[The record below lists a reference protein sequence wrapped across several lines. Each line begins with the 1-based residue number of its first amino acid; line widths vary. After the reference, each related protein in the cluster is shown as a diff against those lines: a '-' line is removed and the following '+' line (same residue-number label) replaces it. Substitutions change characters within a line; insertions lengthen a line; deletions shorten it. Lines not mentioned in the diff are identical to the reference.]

1 MLRLS
6 HLHAPVRPKLIK
18 RSAAVTDPAAV
29 AMRSLTPGQ
38 LFNRILAD
46 EGLIKGLYRGFSL
59 PLFGTVAETA
69 TLFCTNGYLKRL
81 LMSKGD
87 LPPGAE
93 LPMPYVLLA
102 GAGTGLAVSFV
113 LTPIELVKCRM
124 QVQGMQPSHM
134 QKYTSTMDC
143 LTRSIREEGLR
154 VLYRGHLATMLRET
168 PGTACWFGAYES
180 FVRVMTP
187 VGGKRE
193 DLNPLAIILAG
204 GLGGMAYWA
213 VMYPCD
219 TVKSVQQ
226 TVLPEGGEQQAHKQ
240 TGTSGGEG
248 SSSHATRLQSTVP
261 SAGSSGPSASA
272 GIPSMA
278 RPSMTGPR
286 LSPAS
291 TATQAAYHT
300 SKALLSASPSA
311 SSRSNGF
318 GATFMAIYRAG
329 GLPALYAGV
338 TPTMLRA
345 VPSNG
350 VIFLVYE
357 YCARVLQEASP
368 YEA

>member
-1 MLRLS
+1 
-6 HLHAPVRPKLIK
+6 
-18 RSAAVTDPAAV
+18 
-29 AMRSLTPGQ
+29 
-38 LFNRILAD
+38 
-46 EGLIKGLYRGFSL
+46 
-59 PLFGTVAETA
+59 
-69 TLFCTNGYLKRL
+69 
-81 LMSKGD
+81 MSNGD

-124 QVQGMQPSHM
+124 QVQGMQPLNM
-134 QKYTSTMDC
+134 QRYSSTMDC
-143 LTRSIREEGLR
+143 LTRSIREEGMR

-187 VGGKRE
+187 AGGKRE
-193 DLNPLAIILAG
+193 DLSSLAIICAG

-226 TVLPEGGEQQAHKQ
+226 TVTDQPARGQGATSLTTGGAGGAPAVAAAAGGS
-240 TGTSGGEG
+240 TG
-248 SSSHATRLQSTVP
+248 QS
-261 SAGSSGPSASA
+261 
-272 GIPSMA
+272 
-278 RPSMTGPR
+278 SMTG
-286 LSPAS
+286 
-291 TATQAAYHT
+291 HT
-300 SKALLSASPSA
+300 SAAPSLQGARSLTSPLLPLSATAKTIGRAAFHTSGALRSA
-311 SSRSNGF
+311 AQHTGQLGF
-318 GATFMAIYRAG
+318 AGTFMSIYRAG
-329 GLPALYAGV
+329 GLAALYAGM

-345 VPSNG
+345 FPSNG

-368 YEA
+368 YDS